1 MSNTSSIEDLPSDPA
16 VSKFS
21 QQNIILESKETREKK
36 QGTSES
42 TPYNPN
48 EFSKEIQQLSSAGL
62 GTLPSRDIPTN
73 TQHLATDTQTQPNYI
88 PQQNARQEDYIQN
101 YTNENEMMYRKF
113 QQTNRQDSLD
123 VIFEELKMPL
133 FVGFLFFI
141 FQLPIVKK
149 NMVKYIPIAFTGDGN
164 FNFNG
169 YIIASLLFAF
179 HFYVINK
186 ALELQKS

>member
-36 QGTSES
+36 TDTSES
-42 TPYNPN
+42 IPYNPN
-48 EFSKEIQQLSSAGL
+48 EFSKNIQQLSSAGL
-62 GTLPSRDIPTN
+62 GTLPSRDIPIN
-73 TQHLATDTQTQPNYI
+73 TQQLTSDSQTQPNYI
-88 PQQNARQEDYIQN
+88 PQHNTKQEDYIQN
-101 YTNENEMMYRKF
+101 YTNENDMMYRKF
-113 QQTNRQDSLD
+113 QETNRQESLD
-123 VIFEELKMPL
+123 VIFEEAKIPL

-149 NMVKYIPIAFTGDGN
+149 NMMKYIPIAFTVDGN

-186 ALELQKS
+186 ALELQKH